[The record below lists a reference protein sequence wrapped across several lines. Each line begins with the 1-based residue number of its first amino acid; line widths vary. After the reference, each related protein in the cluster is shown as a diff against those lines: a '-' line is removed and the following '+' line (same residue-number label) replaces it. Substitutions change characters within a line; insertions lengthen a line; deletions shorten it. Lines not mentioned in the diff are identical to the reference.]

1 MSRASRVQARDARP
15 EPFAPQRSVARLRRR
30 GDTDP
35 LPSTWHAHR
44 FDCAR
49 LHATIAAGVC
59 VARQTEARNG
69 HSDRVTC
76 VACPQGRD
84 VASLVSIRRKAKVQP

>member
-1 MSRASRVQARDARP
+1 MSRASKVQARAARP
-15 EPFAPQRSVARLRRR
+15 EPFAPQRAPARLRRR

-49 LHATIAAGVC
+49 LHVTLSSGVC
-59 VARQTEARNG
+59 LARQAEARSG
-69 HSDRVTC
+69 RVDRVTC
-76 VACPQGRD
+76 ADCPQGRD
-84 VASLVSIRRKAKVQP
+84 AASLVSLQRKAKVQP